1 MAPATRCDCGYRIN
15 PAVVR
20 GVSKHQRGCLVY
32 LRAELERTRG
42 KLRADWLD
50 PGRRPWLEAHAR
62 ALVDAITKREHR

>member
-1 MAPATRCDCGYRIN
+1 MTLALLCDCGHPI
-15 PAVVR
+15 PSGIR
-20 GVSKHQRGCLVY
+20 GVSQHQRRCLVY

-42 KLRADWLD
+42 KLRGELE